1 MLCVQM
7 RTWWPCEAGE
17 RTAGGEPGSFCSPSL
32 SREVP
37 PRSAVTR
44 RCELSRAFRAW
55 LGRGRHQDPSTA
67 FFISRLSSRNGVG
80 AVLQIVCVLWCL
92 ILALRDALSRPHLSP
107 G

>member
-1 MLCVQM
+1 MCADADVVAV
-7 RTWWPCEAGE
+7 RGRRKDSW
-17 RTAGGEPGSFCSPSL
+17 GGTGRLLLP
-32 SREVP
+32 VP
-37 PRSAVTR
+37 ESGGAAPRSAVTR

-92 ILALRDALSRPHLSP
+92 ILALWDALSRPHLSP